1 MESWERVQSTRQL
14 VNPLQASPTSP
25 LWLRFSWS
33 AAYIS
38 AATFAVAVVWIV
50 GHRGIYL
57 YDESTV
63 FDGGWRILQGQV
75 MYRDFFAPYGP
86 VVYWLQSQ
94 FFRLM
99 GVTFSSMVMAGA
111 VVNAIAVTCVIWI
124 LRRLAPAPAH
134 RLTALAGG
142 FLTALWFGA
151 PSGILWYEQTAFC
164 FNLIASALVLETE
177 FRGERAALYLR
188 IAGGCSLALSVLSKQ
203 SAGVVLAPV
212 PLAIVVLTGAP
223 DWRRMLVT
231 LSQVLAGILAVFTL
245 FTAWL
250 LLASSVKGFWLSVIV
265 MTRSLGA
272 QRLGLIH
279 STGDLLLLRKTWP
292 FIRVVVATLALCAMA
307 PRLLLRRHNAVI
319 LSLLIGYVILQNVF
333 AELTLNDVEN
343 SVAYVGLLNAS
354 AFILLTRIFWT
365 STRYPVLKWIKR
377 ALPVLAA
384 LALFGRSS
392 MNAWRVDMNRTVQQ
406 FDSNTTFKEPLHVK
420 GASRVLWGAPTFLN
434 DTSRVTRQDFDE
446 LNAWLA
452 RSERN
457 FFVFSSSTL
466 LYGLQQRISPQPWVL
481 LTPDHSFLSADFA
494 RVSAVIVN
502 SLRKNH
508 VTAVVLEGP
517 LFENDPIL
525 LNMSSLRDWIQQDFR
540 MEQQFGGYQ
549 VWTLRTT
556 SDIGTP
562 GTTSKLLSEIRNNSG
577 PSENR
582 P

>member
-1 MESWERVQSTRQL
+1 MESWQRVQSTRQL

-38 AATFAVAVVWIV
+38 AATFAIAVVWIV

-99 GVTFSSMVMAGA
+99 GVTFSSMVMAGG

-177 FRGERAALYLR
+177 FRGERAAPYLR
-188 IAGGCSLALSVLSKQ
+188 IAAGCSLALSVLSKQ

-231 LSQVLAGILAVFTL
+231 LSQVLAGILVVFML

-250 LLASSVKGFWLSVIV
+250 LLASSSRDF
-265 MTRSLGA
+265 
-272 QRLGLIH
+272 
-279 STGDLLLLRKTWP
+279 
-292 FIRVVVATLALCAMA
+292 
-307 PRLLLRRHNAVI
+307 
-319 LSLLIGYVILQNVF
+319 GY
-333 AELTLNDVEN
+333 
-343 SVAYVGLLNAS
+343 
-354 AFILLTRIFWT
+354 
-365 STRYPVLKWIKR
+365 P
-377 ALPVLAA
+377 
-384 LALFGRSS
+384 SS
-392 MNAWRVDMNRTVQQ
+392 
-406 FDSNTTFKEPLHVK
+406 
-420 GASRVLWGAPTFLN
+420 
-434 DTSRVTRQDFDE
+434 
-446 LNAWLA
+446 
-452 RSERN
+452 
-457 FFVFSSSTL
+457 
-466 LYGLQQRISPQPWVL
+466 
-481 LTPDHSFLSADFA
+481 
-494 RVSAVIVN
+494 
-502 SLRKNH
+502 
-508 VTAVVLEGP
+508 
-517 LFENDPIL
+517 
-525 LNMSSLRDWIQQDFR
+525 
-540 MEQQFGGYQ
+540 
-549 VWTLRTT
+549 
-556 SDIGTP
+556 
-562 GTTSKLLSEIRNNSG
+562 
-577 PSENR
+577 
-582 P
+582 

>member
-1 MESWERVQSTRQL
+1 MESWQRVQSTRQL

-25 LWLRFSWS
+25 FWLRFFWS

-38 AATFAVAVVWIV
+38 AATFAIAVVWIV

-75 MYRDFFAPYGP
+75 MYRDFYAPYGP

-99 GVTFSSMVMAGA
+99 GVTFSAMVMAGG
-111 VVNAIAVTCVIWI
+111 VVNAIAVACVIWI
-124 LRRLAPAPAH
+124 LRRVAPAPAH

-142 FLTALWFGA
+142 FVTALWFGA

-164 FNLIASALVLETE
+164 FNLIASALVLEAE
-177 FRGERAALYLR
+177 FRGERTAPYVR
-188 IAGGCSLALSVLSKQ
+188 IAAGCSLALSVLSKQ

-212 PLAIVVLTGAP
+212 PLAILVLSAP

-231 LSQVLAGILAVFTL
+231 LSQVLAGILVVFTL

-250 LLASSVKGFWLSVIV
+250 LLASSVKGFWQSVIV
-265 MTRSLGA
+265 MSRSLGT

-279 STGDLLLLRKTWP
+279 STGDLLLLRRTWP
-292 FIRVVVATLALCAMA
+292 FIRVAVATLALCAMA

-343 SVAYVGLLNAS
+343 SVAYVGLLNAL

-365 STRYPVLKWIKR
+365 STQYPVVKWIKR
-377 ALPVLAA
+377 AVPILAA
-384 LALFGRSS
+384 LVLFGRSS
-392 MNAWRVDMNRTVQQ
+392 MNAWRIDTNRTVQQ
-406 FDSNTTFKEPLHVK
+406 FDGNTTFAEPLHVE
-420 GASRVLWGAPTFLN
+420 GASRVFWGKPTFLN
-434 DTSRVTRQDFDE
+434 DTSIVTRQDFDN

-452 RSERN
+452 KSERN
-457 FFVFSSSTL
+457 FFVFSSSSL
-466 LYGLQQRISPQPWVL
+466 LYGLHQRISPQPWVL

-525 LNMSSLRDWIQQDFR
+525 LSMSSLHDWIQQEFR

-549 VWTLRTT
+549 VWTPRTT
-556 SDIGTP
+556 SAIGTP
-562 GTTSKLLSEIRNNSG
+562 GTTSTLSEIRSNSG
-577 PSENR
+577 P
-582 P
+582 

>member
-1 MESWERVQSTRQL
+1 M
-14 VNPLQASPTSP
+14 
-25 LWLRFSWS
+25 
-33 AAYIS
+33 
-38 AATFAVAVVWIV
+38 WIV

-86 VVYWLQSQ
+86 VVFWLQSQ

-99 GVTFSSMVMAGA
+99 GVTFSSMVMAGG
-111 VVNAIAVTCVIWI
+111 VVNAIAVACVIWI

-177 FRGERAALYLR
+177 FRGERAAPYLR
-188 IAGGCSLALSVLSKQ
+188 IAAGCSLALSVLSKQ

-231 LSQVLAGILAVFTL
+231 LSQVLAGILVVFML

-250 LLASSVKGFWLSVIV
+250 LLASSIKGFWQSVIV
-265 MTRSLGA
+265 MSRSLGT

-292 FIRVVVATLALCAMA
+292 FIRVAVATLALCAIA
-307 PRLLLRRHNAVI
+307 PRHLLRRHNAVI

-365 STRYPVLKWIKR
+365 STQYPVVKWIKR
-377 ALPVLAA
+377 AVPILAA
-384 LALFGRSS
+384 LVLFGRSS

-406 FDSNTTFKEPLHVK
+406 FDSNTTFAEPLHVK

-434 DTSRVTRQDFDE
+434 DTSRVTRQDFDD

-525 LNMSSLRDWIQQDFR
+525 LNMSSLHDWIQQDFR

-556 SDIGTP
+556 
-562 GTTSKLLSEIRNNSG
+562 R
-577 PSENR
+577 R
-582 P
+582 H

>member
-1 MESWERVQSTRQL
+1 M
-14 VNPLQASPTSP
+14 
-25 LWLRFSWS
+25 
-33 AAYIS
+33 S
-38 AATFAVAVVWIV
+38 AATFAIAVVWIV

-63 FDGGWRILQGQV
+63 FDGGWRIVQGQV
-75 MYRDFFAPYGP
+75 MYRDFYAPYGP

-99 GVTFSSMVMAGA
+99 GVTFSSMVMAGG
-111 VVNAIAVTCVIWI
+111 VVNAIAVACVIWI
-124 LRRLAPAPAH
+124 LRRVAPAPAH

-142 FLTALWFGA
+142 FVTALWFGA

-164 FNLIASALVLETE
+164 FNLIASALVLEAE
-177 FRGERAALYLR
+177 FRGERTAPYVR
-188 IAGGCSLALSVLSKQ
+188 IAAGCSLALSVLSKQ

-212 PLAIVVLTGAP
+212 PVAIVVLSAP

-231 LSQVLAGILAVFTL
+231 LSQVLAGILVVFTL

-250 LLASSVKGFWLSVIV
+250 LLASSVKGFWQSVIV
-265 MTRSLGA
+265 MSRSLGT

-279 STGDLLLLRKTWP
+279 STGDLLLLRRTWP
-292 FIRVVVATLALCAMA
+292 FIRVAVATLALCAMA

-343 SVAYVGLLNAS
+343 SVAYVGLLNAL

-365 STRYPVLKWIKR
+365 STQYPVVKWIKR
-377 ALPVLAA
+377 AVPILAA
-384 LALFGRSS
+384 LVLFGRSS
-392 MNAWRVDMNRTVQQ
+392 MNAWRIDTNRTVQQ
-406 FDSNTTFKEPLHVK
+406 FDGNTTFAEPLHVK
-420 GASRVLWGAPTFLN
+420 GASRVFWGKPTFLN
-434 DTSRVTRQDFDE
+434 DTSIVTRQDFDN

-452 RSERN
+452 KSERN
-457 FFVFSSSTL
+457 FFVFSSSSL
-466 LYGLQQRISPQPWVL
+466 LYGLHQRISPQPWVL

-525 LNMSSLRDWIQQDFR
+525 LSMSSLHDWIQQEFR

-549 VWTLRTT
+549 VWTPRTT
-556 SDIGTP
+556 SAIGTP
-562 GTTSKLLSEIRNNSG
+562 GTTSTLSEIRSNSG
-577 PSENR
+577 P
-582 P
+582 

>member
-1 MESWERVQSTRQL
+1 M
-14 VNPLQASPTSP
+14 
-25 LWLRFSWS
+25 
-33 AAYIS
+33 
-38 AATFAVAVVWIV
+38 
-50 GHRGIYL
+50 
-57 YDESTV
+57 
-63 FDGGWRILQGQV
+63 QGQV
-75 MYRDFFAPYGP
+75 MYRDFYAPYGP

-99 GVTFSSMVMAGA
+99 GVTFSSMVMAGG
-111 VVNAIAVTCVIWI
+111 VVNAIAVACVIWI
-124 LRRLAPAPAH
+124 LRRVAPAPAH

-164 FNLIASALVLETE
+164 FNLIASALVLEAE
-177 FRGERAALYLR
+177 FRGERTAPYVR
-188 IAGGCSLALSVLSKQ
+188 IAAGCSLALSVLSKQ

-212 PLAIVVLTGAP
+212 PVAIVVLSAP

-231 LSQVLAGILAVFTL
+231 LSQVLAGILVVFTL

-250 LLASSVKGFWLSVIV
+250 LLASSVKGFWQSVIV
-265 MTRSLGA
+265 MSRSLGT

-279 STGDLLLLRKTWP
+279 STGDLLLLRRTWP
-292 FIRVVVATLALCAMA
+292 FIRVAVATLALCAMA

-343 SVAYVGLLNAS
+343 SVAYVGLLNAL

-365 STRYPVLKWIKR
+365 STQYPVVKWIKR
-377 ALPVLAA
+377 AVPILAA
-384 LALFGRSS
+384 LVLFGRSS
-392 MNAWRVDMNRTVQQ
+392 MNAWRIDTNRTVQQ
-406 FDSNTTFKEPLHVK
+406 FDGNTTFAEPLHVK
-420 GASRVLWGAPTFLN
+420 GASRVFWGKPTFLN
-434 DTSRVTRQDFDE
+434 DTSIVTRQDFDD

-452 RSERN
+452 QSERN
-457 FFVFSSSTL
+457 FFVFSSSSL
-466 LYGLQQRISPQPWVL
+466 LYGLHQRISPQPWVL

-517 LFENDPIL
+517 LFKNDPIL
-525 LNMSSLRDWIQQDFR
+525 LNMSSLHDWIQQDFR

-556 SDIGTP
+556 SAIGTP

-577 PSENR
+577 P
-582 P
+582 

>member
-1 MESWERVQSTRQL
+1 MESWQRVQSTRQL
-14 VNPLQASPTSP
+14 VNPLQTSPTSP

-33 AAYIS
+33 AAYLS
-38 AATFAVAVVWIV
+38 AATFAIAVVWIV

-75 MYRDFFAPYGP
+75 MYRDFYAPYGP

-99 GVTFSSMVMAGA
+99 GVTFSSMVMAGG
-111 VVNAIAVTCVIWI
+111 VVNAIAVACVIWI
-124 LRRLAPAPAH
+124 LRRVAPAPAH

-142 FLTALWFGA
+142 FVTALWFGA

-164 FNLIASALVLETE
+164 FNLIASALVLEAE
-177 FRGERAALYLR
+177 FRGERTAPYVR
-188 IAGGCSLALSVLSKQ
+188 IAAGCSLALSVLSKQ

-212 PLAIVVLTGAP
+212 PVAIVVLSAP

-231 LSQVLAGILAVFTL
+231 LSQVLAGILVVFTL

-250 LLASSVKGFWLSVIV
+250 LLASSVKGFWQSVIV
-265 MTRSLGA
+265 MSRSLGT

-279 STGDLLLLRKTWP
+279 STGDLLLLRRTWP
-292 FIRVVVATLALCAMA
+292 FIRVAVATLALCAMA

-343 SVAYVGLLNAS
+343 SVAYVGLLNAL

-365 STRYPVLKWIKR
+365 STQYPVVKWIKR
-377 ALPVLAA
+377 AVPILAA
-384 LALFGRSS
+384 LVLFGRSS
-392 MNAWRVDMNRTVQQ
+392 MNAWRIDTNRTVQQ
-406 FDSNTTFKEPLHVK
+406 FDGNTTFAEPLHVK
-420 GASRVLWGAPTFLN
+420 GASRVFWGKPTFLN
-434 DTSRVTRQDFDE
+434 DTSIVTRQDFDN

-452 RSERN
+452 KSERN
-457 FFVFSSSTL
+457 FFVFSSSSL
-466 LYGLQQRISPQPWVL
+466 LYGLHQRISPQPWVL

-525 LNMSSLRDWIQQDFR
+525 LSMSSLHDWIQQEFR

-549 VWTLRTT
+549 VWTPRTT
-556 SDIGTP
+556 SAIGTP
-562 GTTSKLLSEIRNNSG
+562 GTTSTLSEIRSNSG
-577 PSENR
+577 P
-582 P
+582 